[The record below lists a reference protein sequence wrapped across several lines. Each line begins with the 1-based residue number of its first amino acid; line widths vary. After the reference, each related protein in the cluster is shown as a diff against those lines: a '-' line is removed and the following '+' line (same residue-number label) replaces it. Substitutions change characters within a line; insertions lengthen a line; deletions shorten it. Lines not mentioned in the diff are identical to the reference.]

1 MNFEQI
7 TMSDDEGRFPFRTL
21 NPGAYQITAE
31 APNFSPVTRDIPV
44 SSRLTVE
51 NIHFRSVSS
60 VQKISVVEPTSDAL
74 TPDPSERT
82 FLHSNCSK
90 RILAGQEPQSQF
102 PACRSKRHP
111 AESKLH
117 SYFAPGVAGD
127 HGEPITQYL
136 QIGNLFFPNNLPAK
150 CPQQRLRRS
159 EHSDSVEDRGASLTV
174 ER

>member
-31 APNFSPVTRDIPV
+31 APNFRPVTRDIPV

-74 TPDPSERT
+74 TPDPGERT

-117 SYFAPGVAGD
+117 VILRPGSQEIMESPSRSTSRSGIYFSRIIFRRNAHSNGYAD
-127 HGEPITQYL
+127 
-136 QIGNLFFPNNLPAK
+136 PNILIP
-150 CPQQRLRRS
+150 
-159 EHSDSVEDRGASLTV
+159 
-174 ER
+174 

>member
-74 TPDPSERT
+74 TPDPKRT
-82 FLHSNCSK
+82 YVPPFQLLEANPCRPGAPVSISGLPIETASGGIK
-90 RILAGQEPQSQF
+90 ASQ
-102 PACRSKRHP
+102 
-111 AESKLH
+111 
-117 SYFAPGVAGD
+117 
-127 HGEPITQYL
+127 
-136 QIGNLFFPNNLPAK
+136 LFCA
-150 CPQQRLRRS
+150 RGHRRS
-159 EHSDSVEDRGASLTV
+159 WRAHHAVPPDR
-174 ER
+174 EFIFPE